1 MYTCY
6 ISKYKDGDSIID
18 TPVCIYDKRSPALD
32 LRVASPVLSLADSSA
47 GSFSFVLPMTHFM
60 YDKIVDRLTEVT
72 IKDDDEVIF
81 EGSVI
86 SNEKDWNNNKK
97 IVVEGYA
104 AYLNNS
110 TQPRREF
117 FNVTMKEYLE
127 ALIDVHNNKSD
138 ISKKFEVR
146 NVDVKFPEK
155 SSRDKREQMTPGEQG
170 ENTEKSEISTY
181 EFTQYESTM
190 YYLQELKSRCGGHFI
205 FTRKENNRYYIDYKE
220 NLEKATDVQ
229 TIALGENL
237 LDYNESNDFQLM
249 CTSVL
254 PVAQASSGV
263 TSEIGEVLG
272 IIPQPYFR
280 FGELSQVTE
289 QLNDGNS
296 AVGDYIYVINNS
308 IHKLYK
314 ITSYYEDLNHVKRP
328 NLKILTDHFILHL
341 GCVLG
346 HTGTDI
352 IPTYHNAAD
361 KDIREYRNR
370 SCFPNNGSSA
380 LYYIANDTHDLY
392 EFDGSA
398 YILSQAADVKDSIS
412 DHVMQIENIA
422 GVRPSVNK
430 FYITARSYNHGVV
443 KDRDSSYMV
452 SFSYPGS
459 LVGWTKINTPTHG
472 DETPWTSLRY
482 AEYDISY
489 SSDGATY
496 HGSTNLYVA
505 GWGASNPT
513 EIRREAYYYNSEAYS
528 IGMEFDFNEMC
539 GPNHDIHRAET
550 LSNTFIF
557 DFGEWYDDE
566 WHWSIQTI
574 TDERY
579 GGYSVLKLYVEDIHD
594 KIYISTRSVG
604 FTDEERK
611 QWVPEEARNNG
622 PIWYA
627 EDASGQLLYK
637 KNKESNNNLVYNSI
651 IYDEV
656 DLSSAELYGAKFVYI
671 GCFGGGI
678 PVKACHSVEQSGS
691 MTDYITVETASEYW
705 AKIGE
710 GETGDVRLHESGSLY
725 VEAQNL
731 IDIYGRIE
739 KKVEFN
745 KINSP
750 EMLLEKAVNFLT
762 QSQLG
767 EITREIQG
775 IDLHNQNIDISPF
788 RISTKIPVWS
798 SVHKCNDDFD
808 LLELTITLDNPV
820 DSKMNISKSITIEDR
835 LREVSE

>member
-6 ISKYKDGDSIID
+6 ISKYKDGDSVIT

-32 LRVASPVLSLADSSA
+32 LRVASPILSLADSSA

-60 YDKIVDRLTEVT
+60 YDKIVERLTEVT
-72 IKDDDEVIF
+72 IKDGDEIIF

-117 FNVTMKEYLE
+117 FDVTMKGYLE
-127 ALIDVHNNKSD
+127 ALIEVHNNKSD

-146 NVDVKFPEK
+146 DVDVKFPEK

-170 ENTEKSEISTY
+170 VNTEKSEISTY

-190 YYLQELKSRCGGHFI
+190 YYLQELRSRCGGHFI
-205 FTRKENNRYYIDYKE
+205 FTRKENNCYYIDYKE
-220 NLEKATDVQ
+220 KLERATNVQ

-263 TSEIGEVLG
+263 TSEIGEYLAM
-272 IIPQPYFR
+272 IPYPYFR

-289 QLNDGNS
+289 QLDDEHVM
-296 AVGDYIYVINNS
+296 VGDYIYVINNT

-314 ITSYYEDLNHVKRP
+314 VTSFYTDLNNVKRP
-328 NLKILTDHFILHL
+328 NLKIITDHFILHL
-341 GCVLG
+341 DCVLG

-352 IPTYHNAAD
+352 IPTYLNNAK
-361 KDIREYRNR
+361 KDVREYRNR
-370 SCFPNNGSSA
+370 DCFPTNGSTS
-380 LYYIANDTHDLY
+380 LYYIAYDTHKLY
-392 EFDGSA
+392 EFNGTTYVESA
-398 YILSQAADVKDSIS
+398 ASDVGV
-412 DHVMQIENIA
+412 DHHVLQIENIP
-422 GVRPSVNK
+422 GIRPAVNK
-430 FYITARSYNHGVV
+430 FFITARSYYLGEI
-443 KDRDSSYMV
+443 DSRDTSYLL

-459 LVGWTKINTPTHG
+459 LVGWERISNPSHG
-472 DETPWTSLRY
+472 DETPWTSIRN
-482 AEYDISY
+482 AEYDISE
-489 SSDGATY
+489 SSEGATY
-496 HGSTNLYVA
+496 HGSRNLYVA

-513 EIRREAYYYNSEAYS
+513 CIRREAYYYNSEHYS
-528 IGMEFDFNEMC
+528 IGTEFDFDEMC
-539 GPNHDIHRAET
+539 GENHDIHRAET
-550 LSNTFIF
+550 LDDTFIF
-557 DFGEWYDDE
+557 DFGDYYDDE
-566 WHWSIQTI
+566 WHWSIETI
-574 TDERY
+574 TDARY
-579 GGYSVLKLYVEDIHD
+579 AGYSVLKLYVEDIHD
-594 KIYISTRSVG
+594 KIYISTRSIA

-611 QWVPEEARNNG
+611 QWVETEARNNG

-637 KNKESNNNLVYNSI
+637 KNKTSDSNLVFNSI

-656 DLSSAELYGAKFVYI
+656 DLSSAAMYGAKFIYI
-671 GCFGGGI
+671 SCFGDGI
-678 PVKACHSVEQSGS
+678 PVKAYHSVEQSGS

-705 AKIGE
+705 VKLGE
-710 GETGDVRLHESGSLY
+710 GETGDVRLHEAGSLY

-745 KINSP
+745 KISSP

-767 EITREIQG
+767 EISREIQG
-775 IDLHNQNIDISPF
+775 IDLHTQNIDISPF
-788 RISTKIPVWS
+788 RVSTKIPVWS
-798 SVHKCNDDFD
+798 PVHKCNEDFD
-808 LLELTITLDNPV
+808 LLELTITLDNPI
-820 DSKMNISKSITIEDR
+820 DSKMSVSKSITIEDR
-835 LREVSE
+835 LKEATES